1 MKKTILFAMLLSFI
15 FLTTAC
21 NKSDTIN
28 NDSEI
33 DSFSTEDTVSTQIP
47 KDNVETGTIQST
59 ISGSFTVG
67 VKYVIPD
74 YCYDDKTPTIA
85 VVTEF
90 QSYPFTMFV
99 GEEIGRQ
106 LEPGNVYVFTIKP
119 MVVDYP
125 KEYLEQLNLSSIV
138 WEFPDFEITDF
149 RLANEDELGMESL
162 TLTIE

>member
-1 MKKTILFAMLLSFI
+1 MKKHILFALLLSFVFI
-15 FLTTAC
+15 STAC

-28 NDSEI
+28 NTSEI
-33 DSFSTEDTVSTQIP
+33 DSFSTEDITQTQND
-47 KDNVETGTIQST
+47 KVVTDTTQST

-99 GEEIGRQ
+99 GEEIGKQ

-125 KEYLEQLNLSSIV
+125 KEDLMQLNLSSIV
-138 WEFPDFEITDF
+138 WEFSDFEITDF
-149 RLANEDELGMESL
+149 RLANEDELGMDSL